1 MIGQGRGWL
10 LNGTHDVLSV
20 DDGPGPDGLR
30 PLRVVAAPVHAAPR
44 NPGGGGGRRGPGA
57 KKAKGKGARGKG
69 PRRKDW
75 YGLLVR
81 YEPPE
86 GQAVELGVATRRPMS
101 SFKLG
106 DKVEVLFNP
115 AKPDLAVF
123 PDENVMVGPMLVAG
137 MGLFIVI
144 VFLSIT

>member
-1 MIGQGRGWL
+1 MYCPLMMGLGLMAFALFAWL
-10 LNGTHDVLSV
+10 QHLYMRHHGIL
-20 DDGPGPDGLR
+20 
-30 PLRVVAAPVHAAPR
+30 VVAEVV
-44 NPGGGGGRRGPGA
+44 GGPGA
-57 KKAKGKGARGKG
+57 TKAKGKGARGKG

-86 GQAVELGVATRRPMS
+86 GQSEELGVATRRPMS
-101 SFKLG
+101 SFKPG

-115 AKPDLAVF
+115 SKPDLAVF

-137 MGLFIVI
+137 MGLLIVI

>member
-1 MIGQGRGWL
+1 
-10 LNGTHDVLSV
+10 
-20 DDGPGPDGLR
+20 
-30 PLRVVAAPVHAAPR
+30 
-44 NPGGGGGRRGPGA
+44 
-57 KKAKGKGARGKG
+57 
-69 PRRKDW
+69 
-75 YGLLVR
+75 LLVR